1 MINKSSTLES
11 NMKQFKEFLTESEK
25 EHKFTMRFCCEL
37 DANAEDL
44 ETFKTV
50 AGTIHGMKVALAT
63 TKELLEENKYD
74 GCAVI
79 LHRPVKTVSAK
90 YEKVKSRYPSKQL
103 KHETLEKFIYEKAV
117 PLVGEKS
124 VYTGVIYDKQRLPVV
139 S

>member
-1 MINKSSTLES
+1 MEIKNVKTSADLQDFLEERGG
-11 NMKQFKEFLTESEK
+11 KEAALVGFFDEEN
-25 EHKFTMRFCCEL
+25 
-37 DANAEDL
+37 NAEDL